1 MRKILILMLALAMI
15 MPLVGAERV
24 TTQMTLITGN
34 AAVEAAQVGT
44 YAYSYKFDNWDSLDS
59 WTANGEGYVSTYTE
73 NGNTITVT
81 AYMDDG
87 ELKSFD
93 WTSSSPIEMVMVKAG
108 RQQYLVSK
116 YDPAVTS
123 DTGLVAPSGKGIS
136 HVTFGWNDAVVPPE
150 EPENPPVAEVPEFPT
165 VALPIAA
172 ILGLAFFMQR
182 RKE

>member
-15 MPLVGAERV
+15 IPLAGAERV
-24 TTQMTLITGN
+24 TTQMTLTTGS

-44 YAYSYKFDNWDSLDS
+44 YAYSYKFDNWDKLNS
-59 WTANGEGYVSTYTE
+59 WTANGVGYVSTYTE

-81 AYMDDG
+81 AYMSGG

-93 WTSSSPIEMVMVKAG
+93 WTSSSPIDVVMVKAG
-108 RQQYLVSK
+108 KNQYLVSK

-136 HVTFGWNDAVVPPE
+136 HVTFGWNAVEVPPV
-150 EPENPPVAEVPEFPT
+150 NPPVAEVPEFPT